1 MTRIWKYIGLF
12 GLFLFATNQLQAQ
25 ELEWIR
31 MNEALELQ
39 KKNPKKILMKVY
51 VESICEECD
60 QFEKETFSNKKLIRY
75 VKENYYTVYLNGE
88 GNDVVTY
95 NDFEYTNP
103 NYNKDSK
110 GRNSTHLFVNA
121 LKLATYPSLVFFES
135 DGSIIQAIGGF
146 KDAQELELY
155 LKMVATDAYKD
166 ITTPA
171 AWEAYQKEFKSSF

>member
-1 MTRIWKYIGLF
+1 MKSKLVIAILGC
-12 GLFLFATNQLQAQ
+12 FLFIVSTGFAQ

-39 KKNPKKILMKVY
+39 KENPKKILMKVY
-51 VESICEECD
+51 VESDCEECD
-60 QFEKETFSNKKLIRY
+60 LFEKKTFSNKKLIRY
-75 VKENYYTVYLNGE
+75 VKENYYTVYLDGE
-88 GNDVVTY
+88 GNDVITY
-95 NDFEYTNP
+95 NDFDYTNP
-103 NYNKDSK
+103 NYNQNSK

-146 KDAQELELY
+146 KEARELELY
-155 LKMVATDAYKD
+155 LKMVATDKYKE

-171 AWEAYQKEFKSSF
+171 AWEAYQKKFKSSF

>member
-1 MTRIWKYIGLF
+1 MKNKLGIALLGC
-12 GLFLFATNQLQAQ
+12 FLFFVSTGFAQ

-31 MNEALELQ
+31 MDEALALQ
-39 KKNPKKILMKVY
+39 KENPKKILMKVY
-51 VESICEECD
+51 VENVCEDCE
-60 QFEKETFSNKKLIRY
+60 QFEKETFRNKKLIRY
-75 VKENYYTVYLNGE
+75 VKENYYTVYLDGE

-121 LKLATYPSLVFFES
+121 LKLSTYPSLVFFES

-155 LKMVATDAYKD
+155 LKMVATDKYKE

-171 AWEAYQKEFKSSF
+171 AWETYQKEFKSSF

>member
-1 MTRIWKYIGLF
+1 MKNKLGILLLGCCLLF
-12 GLFLFATNQLQAQ
+12 VSTGFAQ

-31 MNEALELQ
+31 MDEALELQ
-39 KKNPKKILMKVY
+39 KENPKKILMKVY
-51 VESICEECD
+51 VENVCEECD
-60 QFEKETFSNKKLIRY
+60 QFEEETFRNKKLIRY

-103 NYNKDSK
+103 NYNKDKK

-121 LKLATYPSLVFFES
+121 LKLSTYASLVFFES

-155 LKMVATDAYKD
+155 LKMVATDTYKE

-171 AWEAYQKEFKSSF
+171 AWEAYQKKFKSSF